1 MNAVVERAENSEVTL
16 KVEVEPEQL
25 TKATDRAYQRLV
37 QRVNIPG
44 FRRGKAPR
52 KILERAVGTDALYR
66 EALDFVMPS
75 AYQEAV
81 RETGI
86 LPITQPSFEVV
97 ELDPEKPLIFK
108 AIVPVQPT
116 VKLGDWKSIKVEP
129 ESWSVTDEELD
140 EAVQNIRNSQGQWV
154 PVDNR
159 ALRVGDQATI
169 DVVTTL
175 EGAELSPTPRE
186 MVAELNAESAVPSWA
201 NRMAGMR
208 IGDSKDIDEEIS
220 ADYQSESIAGKTATY
235 HVTVKSIKARVLPD
249 VDDDMARAAG
259 DYEDLEALKKDL
271 RERLET
277 RKKAEAKERY
287 ENDLVAKLADASEIE
302 FPHVMVHQETDQM
315 LRETDMTLRRQG
327 ISLDMFL
334 RASNKNVDELRE
346 EWEPGATRRIRH
358 ALVLRQLIQ
367 DEKLEL
373 DPAKLE
379 AALARMVR
387 DATPDQR
394 AQIADLVNTD
404 RVRDSVADELLLREA
419 VNLLDRSAGGE
430 QFVES
435 DSEEGQ

>member
-16 KVEVEPEQL
+16 KVEVEPERL
-25 TKATDRAYQRLV
+25 SKATERAYQRLV

-75 AYQEAV
+75 AYEEAV

-86 LPITQPSFEVV
+86 IPITQPSFEVV
-97 ELDPEKPLIFK
+97 ELDPDKPLVFK
-108 AIVPVQPT
+108 AVVPVQPT
-116 VKLGDWKSIKVEP
+116 VKLADWKSIKVEP
-129 ESWSVTDEELD
+129 ESWAVTDEELE
-140 EAVQNIRNSQGQWV
+140 EAVQNVRNAQGQWV

-159 ALRVGDQATI
+159 AVRVGDQATI
-169 DVVTTL
+169 DVITTL
-175 EGAELSPTPRE
+175 EGAQLSPTPRE
-186 MVAELNAESAVPSWA
+186 MVAELNADGGTPSWA
-201 NRMAGMR
+201 NRLAGMR
-208 IGDSKDIDEEIS
+208 IGESKDIDEEIS

-249 VDDDMARAAG
+249 VDDEMARTAG
-259 DYEDLEALKKDL
+259 DYETLDDLKKALRENLEA
-271 RERLET
+271 

-334 RASNKNVDELRE
+334 RASNKSPDQLRE

-358 ALVLRQLIQ
+358 ALVLQQLIR

-373 DPAKLE
+373 DPAKLD
-379 AALARMVR
+379 ASLARMVQ

-394 AQIADLVNTD
+394 EQIAQLVNTD
-404 RVRDSVADELLLREA
+404 RVRDSVGQELLLREA
-419 VNLLDRSAGGE
+419 MNLLDKSAGGD

-435 DSEEGQ
+435 EEGQQ